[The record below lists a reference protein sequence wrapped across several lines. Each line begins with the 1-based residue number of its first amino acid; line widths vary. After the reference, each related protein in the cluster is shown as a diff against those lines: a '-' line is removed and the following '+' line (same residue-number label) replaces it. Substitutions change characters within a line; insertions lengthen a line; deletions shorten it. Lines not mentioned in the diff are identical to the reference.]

1 MKIGRVVET
10 IKPSLE
16 VRNSNR
22 ELAQLVERH
31 PYKVDVAG
39 SNPVL
44 PTKYLKS
51 LVNFKLENLKIG
63 RVEKVERNTLNHIFF
78 RGCGAVHV

>member
-10 IKPSLE
+10 IKPSLKLE
-16 VRNSNR
+16 KLNR

-44 PTKYLKS
+44 PTKYLESLSKS
-51 LVNFKLENLKIG
+51 KSQNG
-63 RVEKVERNTLNHIFF
+63 RVLWEVV
-78 RGCGAVHV
+78 VHE

>member
-1 MKIGRVVET
+1 MLKNLDSRGGGGISWGT
-10 IKPSLE
+10 LFD
-16 VRNSNR
+16 R

-44 PTKYLKS
+44 PT
-51 LVNFKLENLKIG
+51 
-63 RVEKVERNTLNHIFF
+63 TLHQE
-78 RGCGAVHV
+78 

>member
-1 MKIGRVVET
+1 MKIGRVEET

-44 PTKYLKS
+44 PT
-51 LVNFKLENLKIG
+51 NLKPPEGGFCVSRGKINNNNELK
-63 RVEKVERNTLNHIFF
+63 RVEEW
-78 RGCGAVHV
+78 VHFSDYNCA

>member
-44 PTKYLKS
+44 PTKYLKLLS
-51 LVNFKLENLKIG
+51 NLKLKNLKIG
-63 RVEKVERNTLNHIFF
+63 RVEKVGRNVLNQLIFIG
-78 RGCGAVHV
+78 RGALHV

>member
-51 LVNFKLENLKIG
+51 QVNFKLENLKIG
-63 RVEKVERNTLNHIFF
+63 RVEKVERNALNQSLFV
-78 RGCGAVHV
+78 RCGVIHV

>member
-1 MKIGRVVET
+1 MKIGRVVES

-44 PTKYLKS
+44 HTKLTKGESYKGS
-51 LVNFKLENLKIG
+51 LHLTADRFKKP
-63 RVEKVERNTLNHIFF
+63 
-78 RGCGAVHV
+78 

>member
-44 PTKYLKS
+44 PTIF
-51 LVNFKLENLKIG
+51 VRRRG
-63 RVEKVERNTLNHIFF
+63 R
-78 RGCGAVHV
+78 

>member
-1 MKIGRVVET
+1 MKLDERRASELLGW
-10 IKPSLE
+10 KSF
-16 VRNSNR
+16 SAGDR

-44 PTKYLKS
+44 PTKS
-51 LVNFKLENLKIG
+51 LGSSHFTADDFKISKQDKHLATAIDNF
-63 RVEKVERNTLNHIFF
+63 
-78 RGCGAVHV
+78 

>member
-1 MKIGRVVET
+1 MKIGRVVDAA
-10 IKPSLE
+10 KPSLKL
-16 VRNSNR
+16 VNSNR

-51 LVNFKLENLKIG
+51 QVNFEIENQKIG
-63 RVEKVERNTLNHIFF
+63 RVRKVEANALNQSLFV
-78 RGCGAVHV
+78 GCGALHV